1 MDVYLIDGT
10 YELFRHFFAVPSVT
24 DRDGQE
30 IAAVRG
36 VLTSVLSMIE
46 GGATH
51 IAVAT
56 DKVIESFRN
65 DLYPGYKTSKGV
77 PPELLSQFPILEDAL
92 QAMGVLV
99 WPMVECEADD
109 ALASAAKKAAQEDRV
124 GKVFICTPD
133 KDLGQCVS
141 GTRVVQL
148 DRRRN
153 LVRDEA
159 GIVEKFG
166 VSPESIPDFLA
177 VVGDAADGYPGIV
190 GWGVKAAA
198 SVLSHYGHLE
208 SVPKNWQQWHPSIR
222 KARPLSESLF
232 AAWPDAML
240 FRDLATLR
248 CDLPLFETI
257 NELRWT
263 RPGPAFE
270 VWCDRLQAPDLWER
284 AAKQAD
290 GRRPA

>member
-1 MDVYLIDGT
+1 M
-10 YELFRHFFAVPSVT
+10 
-24 DRDGQE
+24 
-30 IAAVRG
+30 
-36 VLTSVLSMIE
+36 
-46 GGATH
+46 
-51 IAVAT
+51 
-56 DKVIESFRN
+56 
-65 DLYPGYKTSKGV
+65 
-77 PPELLSQFPILEDAL
+77 
-92 QAMGVLV
+92 
-99 WPMVECEADD
+99 
-109 ALASAAKKAAQEDRV
+109 
-124 GKVFICTPD
+124 
-133 KDLGQCVS
+133 
-141 GTRVVQL
+141 
-148 DRRRN
+148 
-153 LVRDEA
+153 
-159 GIVEKFG
+159 
-166 VSPESIPDFLA
+166 
-177 VVGDAADGYPGIV
+177 
-190 GWGVKAAA
+190 
-198 SVLSHYGHLE
+198 LSHYDHLE

>member
-1 MDVYLIDGT
+1 MDVFLIDGT
-10 YELFRHFFAVPSVT
+10 YELFRHFFALPSAT
-24 DRDGQE
+24 ARDGQE

-51 IAVAT
+51 IGVAT
-56 DKVIESFRN
+56 DHVIESFRN
-65 DLYPGYKTSKGV
+65 DLYPGYKTSEGV

-92 QAMGVLV
+92 QAMGVPV
-99 WPMVECEADD
+99 WPMVEYEADD
-109 ALASAAKKAAQEDRV
+109 ALASAANKAAQEDRV

-153 LVRDEA
+153 IVRDEA

-166 VSPESIPDFLA
+166 VTPESIPDFLA
-177 VVGDAADGYPGIV
+177 VVGDSADGYPGV
-190 GWGVKAAA
+190 AGWGVKAAA

-208 SVPKNWQQWHPSIR
+208 SVPKDWQQWHPSIR

-232 AAWPDAML
+232 SAWQDAML

-248 CDLPLFETI
+248 CDLPVIETVD
-257 NELRWT
+257 ELRWT
-263 RPGPAFE
+263 TPGPAFE
-270 VWCDRLQAPDLWER
+270 AWCDRLQASDLLER
-284 AAKQAD
+284 AAKQA
-290 GRRPA
+290 AKS